1 LIGEPTRRVFFALW
15 PDDSLRAAFARATHE
30 VAGTSGGRPVPARNL
45 HVTLVFL
52 GSVAEDRLPGL
63 EALAARVAGTNV
75 ASPSELIFNRVEY
88 WKRPRVL
95 VATAS
100 PSAGVVVAGALAAKL
115 FEAASSAGLAPPIS
129 TFRPH
134 VTLARKV
141 PGPIA
146 AVDIDPLP
154 WVFTR
159 FALARS
165 QRGPDGAEYSVMA
178 TFPLQSEHQC
188 HGTPPNTD
196 GAVPSRR
203 KFE

>member
-1 LIGEPTRRVFFALW
+1 LIGDHTQRVFFALW
-15 PDDSLRAAFARATHE
+15 PEDSLRAAFARATHE
-30 VAGTSGGRPVPARNL
+30 VVGTSGGRSVPAHNL

-52 GSVAEDRLPGL
+52 GSVAEDRLAELG
-63 EALAARVAGTNV
+63 ALAVRIAASNV
-75 ASPSELIFNRVEY
+75 ASPSELIFNRIDY

-100 PSAGVVVAGALAAKL
+100 PSAGVAVAGALAAKL
-115 FEAASSAGLAPPIS
+115 LEAARSAGFAPPIS
-129 TFRPH
+129 PFRPH

-154 WVFTR
+154 WGFTR
-159 FALARS
+159 FALALS

-196 GAVPSRR
+196 SAVPPRG

>member
-1 LIGEPTRRVFFALW
+1 VSA
-15 PDDSLRAAFARATHE
+15 D
-30 VAGTSGGRPVPARNL
+30 NL
-45 HVTLVFL
+45 HVTLLFL
-52 GSVAEDRLPGL
+52 GSVAEDRLPEL
-63 EALAARVAGTNV
+63 EALAARVADTNV
-75 ASPSELIFNRVEY
+75 ASPSELIFNRIDY

-115 FEAASSAGLAPPIS
+115 FEATRSAGFAPPMS
-129 TFRPH
+129 PFRPH

-154 WVFTR
+154 WGFTR
-159 FALARS
+159 FALAQS
-165 QRGPDGAEYSVMA
+165 QRGPDGAQYSVMA
-178 TFPLQSEHQC
+178 TFPLQSEHPC
-188 HGTPPNTD
+188 HGTPPNID
-196 GAVPSRR
+196 GAVPSRG